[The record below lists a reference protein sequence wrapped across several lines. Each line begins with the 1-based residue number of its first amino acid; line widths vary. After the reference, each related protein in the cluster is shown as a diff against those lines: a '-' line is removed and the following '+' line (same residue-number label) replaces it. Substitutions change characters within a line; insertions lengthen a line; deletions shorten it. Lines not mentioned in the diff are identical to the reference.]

1 MEFVFLKVLNMSIT
15 ASYVIL
21 AVMVLRLLLGKAP
34 KKYSYLL
41 WSVVGF
47 RLCCPVSFRSVFSLF
62 NLKPF
67 DMTAAQSEGGLTYV
81 PENIGLMA
89 QPQVTTGIPVM
100 NAVISDSLP
109 AATPAASVNPMQV
122 VIFVAAAL
130 WCAGMA
136 VLLAY
141 ALVSYIRLKGRMDT
155 AVRLEGNVWQ
165 SEKVRSPFILGFV
178 KPKIYIPYGLD
189 ENTLRYVLTHEGYH
203 LKRLDHI
210 VKPAAFV
217 LLVLHWFNPLCWL
230 AFYLMGKDMEMSCD
244 EKVLSGEENIRK
256 AYSLSLLSFAANRR
270 FPSPSPLAFGETGV
284 KSRVK
289 NVLSWKKPALWVT
302 IIALI
307 LSVAALA
314 ACAADPAE
322 TTEPA
327 DPFGHT
333 YRMAGVSYDDPLYS
347 FTYTAET
354 APKYQFTSNQQMFQ
368 KGLDET
374 AEWFQVGGLTE
385 VELTEE
391 NFDALFLDYGEYSGW
406 REELDAAKL
415 RKNNRTAWEFCRD
428 VNFAMSSIPLESY
441 YLLQQ
446 EDGTVYL
453 VFWYRQ
459 PGYQNSRSHA
469 RWVFRL
475 ERTDLLT
482 VTVSESANETLL
494 EPEWYS
500 DYTDVPGLNGEKNE
514 GGSVRLDSAASV
526 MNRGVLTFALEGAGE
541 TLTVQELYYEK
552 VSENDVVIDSTLV
565 ELKNNGDNTFT
576 MEVGRRSNIYAE
588 EAIYYVDHAAGRYAF
603 AILYPPAPGS
613 HSRPAESAE
622 PEPEADPLDAAI
634 RQAVLEKEL
643 DYYDIH
649 DRGEVK
655 CASYVLLGLESGER
669 VHPVTGKESTFVT
682 AYTLIFC
689 ASYDVS
695 EQGLTRQSGNHI
707 PTVLHFDVG
716 EDGAYTLTGY
726 EQPRDGS
733 YYTKDVKK
741 LFGSLPQEGVE
752 AALDTQRYVV
762 SQIQNCYDQAVR
774 QSGLETAPVIEAL
787 FEKIMAEPDVS
798 SAPMDYLNAGKLPV
812 AEYRELI
819 YYKDHTL
826 DYIFDQFL
834 RGGQTGLKG
843 QLMRIVMDDLIGEEA
858 LNLAAANGQA
868 YFDAWLENARS
879 LEREHGLEGMKE
891 TAPAAYRMLKLMY
904 G

>member
-1 MEFVFLKVLNMSIT
+1 METVFLKVLNMSMT

-21 AVMVLRLLLGKAP
+21 AVLALRLLLRKAP

-62 NLKPF
+62 RLKPF
-67 DMTAAQSEGGLTYV
+67 DMTAAQSGGGGLTYV
-81 PENIGLMA
+81 PENIGLM
-89 QPQVTTGIPVM
+89 PRPRVTTGIPVM
-100 NAVISDSLP
+100 NAVINDSLP

-130 WCAGMA
+130 WCAGMG
-136 VLLAY
+136 VLLVY
-141 ALVSYIRLKGRMDT
+141 ALVSYVRLKGRMDT

-165 SEKVRSPFILGFV
+165 SERVRSPFILGFV

-203 LKRLDHI
+203 LKRLDHL
-210 VKPAAFV
+210 VKPLAFL

-284 KSRVK
+284 KSRVR
-289 NVLSWKKPALWVT
+289 NVLGWKKPALWVS

-314 ACAADPAE
+314 ACAADPVE

-333 YRMAGVSYDDPLYS
+333 YRVAGVSYDAPLYS

-354 APKYQFTSNQQMFQ
+354 APKYQFTSDRQMFR

-391 NFDALFLDYGEYSGW
+391 NFDALFPDYGEYSGW

-428 VNFAMSSIPLESY
+428 VNFAMSSIPPESY

-459 PGYQNSRSHA
+459 PEYQNSRSHA

-482 VTVSESANETLL
+482 VTVNEFAETVL

-500 DYTDVPGLNGEKNE
+500 DYTDVPGLSVEKE
-514 GGSVRLDSAASV
+514 GDAILTCTAAV
-526 MNRGVLTFALEGAGE
+526 GNKGVLTFALEGAGE

-588 EAIYYVDHAAGRYAF
+588 EAVYYVDHDGGRYVF
-603 AILYPPAPGS
+603 AILFPPAPGQ
-613 HSRPAESAE
+613 HSRPVENAEQE
-622 PEPEADPLDAAI
+622 PETDPLDAAI

-643 DYYDIH
+643 NH
-649 DRGEVK
+649 DRGAVK
-655 CASYVLLGLESGER
+655 CVSYVLLGLVPGER
-669 VHPVTGKESTFVT
+669 VHPVTGKESGVVT
-682 AYTLIFC
+682 AYTLVHY

-695 EQGLTRQSGNHI
+695 EQGLTDRSGGHI
-707 PTVLHFDVG
+707 PTVFHFDVG
-716 EDGAYTLTGY
+716 EDGTYTLTGY

-733 YYTKDVKK
+733 YHLKDLER
-741 LFGSLPQEGVE
+741 LFGELSREAVE

-774 QSGLETAPVIEAL
+774 QSGLETYSVIDGL

-798 SAPMDYLNAGKLPV
+798 SAPMNYLTADHLPIV
-812 AEYRELI
+812 EYRELI
-819 YYKDHTL
+819 YYRDYTL
-826 DYIFDQFL
+826 NYIFDQFL

-843 QLMRIVMDDLIGEEA
+843 HLMRIIMDDLIGNEC
-858 LNLAAANGQA
+858 LSDKGANGQE
-868 YFDAWLENARS
+868 YFDAWKEQALE
-879 LEREHGLEGMKE
+879 LEKEHGLDWMAEK
-891 TAPAAYRMLKLMY
+891 APAACRMLRHMY
-904 G
+904 D

>member
-1 MEFVFLKVLNMSIT
+1 MEAVFLKVLNMSVT
-15 ASYVIL
+15 AGYVIL
-21 AVMVLRLLLGKAP
+21 AVLVLRLLLGKAP

-67 DMTAAQSEGGLTYV
+67 DMTAAQSGGGGLTYV

-89 QPQVTTGIPVM
+89 QPRVTTGIPAINM
-100 NAVISDSLP
+100 AIESTLP
-109 AATPAASVNPMQV
+109 AATPTASVNPMQV
-122 VIFVAAAL
+122 AVFIASLVWCLGMVA
-130 WCAGMA
+130 
-136 VLLAY
+136 LLFY
-141 ALVSYIRLKGRMDT
+141 ALVSYLRLKGQMDT

-165 SEKVRSPFILGFV
+165 SERVRSPFILGFV

-189 ENTLRYVLTHEGYH
+189 EATQRYVLTHERCH

-210 VKPAAFV
+210 VKPAAFL

-230 AFYLMGKDMEMSCD
+230 AFSLMGKDMEMSCD
-244 EKVLSGEENIRK
+244 EKVLDREENIRR
-256 AYSLSLLSFAANRR
+256 AYSLSLLSFASNRR

-302 IIALI
+302 IIAVI

-322 TTEPA
+322 AQKPS

-333 YRMAGVSYDDPLYS
+333 YRVSEVAYDAPFYS

-354 APKYQFTSNQQMFQ
+354 APQYQFTSDHQMSR
-368 KGLDET
+368 KGLDEA
-374 AEWFQVGGLTE
+374 AEWFQVGGLTQ

-391 NFDALFLDYGEYSGW
+391 NFDALFNENGDGGW
-406 REELDAAKL
+406 WEDIDAAGL
-415 RKNNRTAWEFCRD
+415 RKNNYAAWEFRRE
-428 VNFAMSSIPLESY
+428 VNLALSSVPPESY

-446 EDGTVYL
+446 KDGTVYL

-459 PGYQNSRSHA
+459 PEYQNSRSHA

-482 VTVSESANETLL
+482 VTVSEFANETVL

-500 DYTDVPGLNGEKNE
+500 DYTDVPSLGSETDGE
-514 GGSVRLDSAASV
+514 GTVTLTCTASV
-526 MNRGVLTFALEGAGE
+526 GNKGVLTFAMEGAGE

-552 VSENDVVIDSTLV
+552 VSEHDVVIDSTLV

-588 EAIYYVDHAAGRYAF
+588 EAIYYVDHDGGRYAF
-603 AILYPPAPGS
+603 AILFPPAPGQ
-613 HSRPAESAE
+613 HSRPVESDQ
-622 PEPEADPLDAAI
+622 PEPEVDLLDAAI

-695 EQGLTRQSGNHI
+695 EQGLTDQSGNHI

-733 YYTKDVKK
+733 YYTKDVEK
-741 LFGSLPQEGVE
+741 LFGALPRESVE
-752 AALDTQRYVV
+752 ATLDTQRYVV
-762 SQIQNCYDQAVR
+762 LQIQNCYDQAVR
-774 QSGLETAPVIEAL
+774 QSGLETDPVIEGL
-787 FEKIMAEPDVS
+787 FEDIMAEPDVS
-798 SAPMDYLNAGKLPV
+798 SAPMDYLNADRLPV

-819 YYKDHTL
+819 YYKNYTL

-843 QLMRIVMDDLIGEEA
+843 QLMRIVMDDLIGGES
-858 LNLAAANGQA
+858 LKLAAANGQA
-868 YFDAWLENARS
+868 YFDAWLENALS

-904 G
+904 D